1 MFFKLYLQGQ
11 NEENYRECEKQ
22 PKLFLS
28 YRSKEVCIYTKNK
41 KQEREKMKEEGVDD
55 AMEDKG
61 VGKVG
66 GCSGRESDGLNDT
79 CTLGR
84 GWSRT
89 ELDHDD

>member
-11 NEENYRECEKQ
+11 NEENYWECEEQ

-28 YRSKEVCIYTKNK
+28 YRSKEVCIYIKNK

>member
-1 MFFKLYLQGQ
+1 
-11 NEENYRECEKQ
+11 
-22 PKLFLS
+22 
-28 YRSKEVCIYTKNK
+28 
-41 KQEREKMKEEGVDD
+41 MKEEGVDD

>member
-1 MFFKLYLQGQ
+1 M
-11 NEENYRECEKQ
+11 
-22 PKLFLS
+22 
-28 YRSKEVCIYTKNK
+28 CIYIKNK

-61 VGKVG
+61 VGKVGG